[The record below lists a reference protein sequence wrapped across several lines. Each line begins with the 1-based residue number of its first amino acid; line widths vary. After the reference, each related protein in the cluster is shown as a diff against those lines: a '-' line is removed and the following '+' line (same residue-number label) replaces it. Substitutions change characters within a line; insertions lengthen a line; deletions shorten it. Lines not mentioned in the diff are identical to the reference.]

1 MIETVGH
8 SRAVGT
14 LTRGLEE
21 GRLAHAYLFVGPA
34 NVGKMTLATD
44 LARMVNCTG
53 DAPPCGECRQCERIV
68 QGLHTDVRIVGPG
81 YGLDETAQSKLSVG
95 IDEVRAVEKEA
106 SLKPFEGRSR
116 VFIIEEA
123 ERLTDEAAN
132 ALLKTLEEPP
142 DQVLLV
148 LLASQPSVLPA
159 TVVSRCQQLEL
170 RPLPLEQVTEKLRS
184 RNGVDQPRIEE
195 IARLSQGRLGWALRA
210 MEEPGLVSGRA
221 ERLEVVQEVF
231 GGTLEVRFAYA
242 ARLASR
248 FGNDR
253 ESVVEELD
261 LWQSWLRDVLLLE
274 EGADDLVVNLS
285 IIELLRSTSSTLS
298 ADQIAGA
305 ARAVEDTVDL
315 LSKNVNPR
323 LALEQ
328 LMLKLPR
335 P

>member
-1 MIETVGH
+1 M
-8 SRAVGT
+8 R
-14 LTRGLEE
+14 RGQEE

-34 NVGKMTLATD
+34 NVGKMTLAMD
-44 LARMVNCTG
+44 LARMVNCVG
-53 DAPPCGECRQCERIV
+53 DAPPCGECRQCERIG
-68 QGLHTDVRIVGPG
+68 QGLHADVRIVGPG
-81 YGLDETAQSKLSVG
+81 YGADETAQSKSSIG
-95 IDEVRAVEKEA
+95 IDEVRALHKEA

-123 ERLTDEAAN
+123 VRLTDEAAN

-148 LLASQPSVLPA
+148 LLASQTSVLPT

-170 RPLPLEQVTEKLRS
+170 RPLPLEQVTEQLQS
-184 RNGVDQPRIEE
+184 RNGADASRIEE
-195 IARLSQGRLGWALRA
+195 IARLSEGRLGWALRA
-210 MEEPGLVSGRA
+210 MEEPELVSGRS
-221 ERLEVVQEVF
+221 ERLEVVQGVLE
-231 GGTLEVRFAYA
+231 GTLEKRFAYA

-274 EGADDLVVNLS
+274 EGADDLVVNIS
-285 IIELLRSTSSTLS
+285 MIEVLQSTSTELTVG
-298 ADQIAGA
+298 QVAGA
-305 ARAVEDTVDL
+305 ARAVEETADL
-315 LSKNVNPR
+315 LSRNVNPR